1 MIFAEPTL
9 SREDHK
15 VLDILEEQRRRL
27 RLATQHNPRR
37 WHGTLRQ
44 STFARLIQG
53 SNAIEG
59 YNATMDEA
67 MAAVEDEPPFDE
79 KTETWRALDGY
90 RTAMTCIMQA
100 AVDPYFEFS
109 RQFLK
114 SLQFMMTE
122 FDLSA
127 HPGQW
132 RPGAVQRR
140 RTRKPAPVVYEA
152 PEVDSG
158 QPFRARAG
166 RLSGQSQE
174 PSVRRRCRRNGASE
188 FDHDSS
194 VQGWKRPDGESAPD
208 IGRWRARG
216 LIHPL
221 FSSIEEWLGRNTQ
234 EYYNVLAE
242 VGEGAWNPSN
252 SALPWVKF
260 CLKAHYQQANTL
272 IRRNE
277 EYGAV
282 FDSIERLIEREG
294 LNERMTVPLFNAAL
308 GIRVTNSR
316 YQKETGESV
325 HVSGRDL
332 KALADLEIL
341 TPIGEKRGR
350 YYRAGQAL
358 REARDRAR
366 RDRTV
371 QDPYALTAVSSDAG
385 PRLPG
390 L

>member
-15 VLDILEEQRRRL
+15 VLDILEGQRRRL

-67 MAAVEDEPPFDE
+67 MAAVEDEPPLDE
-79 KTETWRALDGY
+79 KTETLRALDGY

-132 RPGAVQRR
+132 RPGAVRVVNNE
-140 RTRKPAPVVYEA
+140 TGAIVYEA
-152 PEVDSG
+152 PEVEAVDPLMRALVDYLDRKSH
-158 QPFRARAG
+158 QSVVVAAAMAHLNLTMIHPFRDGNGRMARA
-166 RLSGQSQE
+166 LQTL
-174 PSVRRRCRRNGASE
+174 VL
-188 FDHDSS
+188 
-194 VQGWKRPDGESAPD
+194 
-208 IGRWRARG
+208 AREG

-234 EYYNVLAE
+234 EYYSVLAE

-252 SALPWVKF
+252 NALPWVRF

>member
-1 MIFAEPTL
+1 MIFAEPAL
-9 SREDHK
+9 SREDRK
-15 VLDILEEQRRRL
+15 VLEILEGQRRRL

-67 MAAVEDEPPFDE
+67 MAAVEDEPPLDE
-79 KTETWRALDGY
+79 KTETLRALDGY

-114 SLQFMMTE
+114 SLHFMMTE

-132 RPGAVQRR
+132 RPGAVRVVDNE
-140 RTRKPAPVVYEA
+140 TGAIVYEA
-152 PEVDSG
+152 PEVEAVDPLMRALVDYLDRKSH
-158 QPFRARAG
+158 QSVVVAAAMAHLNLTMIHPFRDGNGRMARA
-166 RLSGQSQE
+166 LQTL
-174 PSVRRRCRRNGASE
+174 VL
-188 FDHDSS
+188 
-194 VQGWKRPDGESAPD
+194 
-208 IGRWRARG
+208 AREG

-234 EYYNVLAE
+234 EYYSVLAE

-252 SALPWVKF
+252 SALPWVRF

-371 QDPYALTAVSSDAG
+371 QDPYALPAVSSDAG